1 MQPIKGEPTN
11 PIVDVCCCKYFL
23 PTLNPLVI
31 LNQCVISIP
40 TQPSVGYRSCS
51 IILLTHSFVVHFWW
65 TDLGGGSHQQIT
77 HELSSFK
84 GDWLLTRAI
93 PFRFCI
99 CFCFCLRIYLFSKR
113 SSFGW
118 WWVGGILRCHDIGSG
133 TGKFTGH
140 EIEWRGKMIDK
151 GSYELD
157 RLVLLFS
164 SDVKASVLSSV
175 TTIRVEFGTEL
186 IGSRLFLCT
195 WMVKLWETL
204 VVGGFLLR
212 RVWCVYNRSHVSRVG
227 KYCNFMDILNWNIL
241 LL

>member
-40 TQPSVGYRSCS
+40 TQPSVGYF

-84 GDWLLTRAI
+84 GDGLLTRAI

-118 WWVGGILRCHDIGSG
+118 WWVGGILRCHDMEVSQESSLATRLNDVGRWLIKEVMNW
-133 TGKFTGH
+133 TG
-140 EIEWRGKMIDK
+140 W
-151 GSYELD
+151 S
-157 RLVLLFS
+157 FS
-164 SDVKASVLSSV
+164 SL
-175 TTIRVEFGTEL
+175 L
-186 IGSRLFLCT
+186 M
-195 WMVKLWETL
+195 WKLQYCPPFRTL
-204 VVGGFLLR
+204 G
-212 RVWCVYNRSHVSRVG
+212 
-227 KYCNFMDILNWNIL
+227 LNL
-241 LL
+241 A